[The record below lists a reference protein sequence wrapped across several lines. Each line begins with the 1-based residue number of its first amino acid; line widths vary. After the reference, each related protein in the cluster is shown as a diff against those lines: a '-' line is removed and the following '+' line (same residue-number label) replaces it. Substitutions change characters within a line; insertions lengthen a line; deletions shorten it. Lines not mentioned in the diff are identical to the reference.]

1 MGFAKMCGPGRTLEI
16 LLSKHKF
23 KSHIGDYSKVLQTLQ
38 MLVLASKFDIEQCDR
53 GGGGVFLIKHLMFR
67 FLVLRKGHEIQRK
80 KENLAPKKA

>member
-38 MLVLASKFDIEQCDR
+38 MLVLASKFDIKQCDR
-53 GGGGVFLIKHLMFR
+53 GSCISHKTPNVQVF
-67 FLVLRKGHEIQRK
+67 GS
-80 KENLAPKKA
+80 

>member
-1 MGFAKMCGPGRTLEI
+1 MSKMGFAKMCGPGRTLEI

-53 GGGGVFLIKHLMFR
+53 GGGGYFS
-67 FLVLRKGHEIQRK
+67 
-80 KENLAPKKA
+80 

>member
-38 MLVLASKFDIEQCDR
+38 MLVLASKFDIEQCE
-53 GGGGVFLIKHLMFR
+53 GGGGGCISHKTPNVQVF
-67 FLVLRKGHEIQRK
+67 GS
-80 KENLAPKKA
+80 

>member
-53 GGGGVFLIKHLMFR
+53 GGGVFPIKHLMFR

-80 KENLAPKKA
+80 KEILAPKKA